1 MSRRRGRG
9 VAVTIDKCIT
19 MGIKIKS
26 GRGGEGTTHVTI
38 TGALQFVILAMDNT
52 QYDHMNS
59 SLCTGHIVNNA
70 SIIVT

>member
-1 MSRRRGRG
+1 
-9 VAVTIDKCIT
+9 
-19 MGIKIKS
+19 MGIKIKF

-52 QYDHMNS
+52 QYDHM
-59 SLCTGHIVNNA
+59 LCTGHIVSNV